1 MKAMVVVVSLAVA
14 AFSSGAHAK
23 IYKCKNEKGEIYY
36 SQTFEPAR
44 CAGGGAQLNDQGLPV
59 RTIERRKSPE
69 ELAAEKAEAERLA
82 EVKRQEA
89 AVKQAD
95 QVLMQSYA
103 NETDLTRAHEQELQ
117 MIESA
122 IATAKL
128 QLVNQQKTMN
138 DFLGVAAESERAG
151 KPVQEPV
158 VKNIETV
165 RTQIEEQNAFIA
177 RKEAEKV
184 TANAAFA
191 TRLERYRALK
201 AKQEQH

>member
-1 MKAMVVVVSLAVA
+1 MKAMVVVVGLAVA
-14 AFSSGAHAK
+14 AFSCGAHAK

-44 CAGGGAQLNDQGLPV
+44 CAGGGAQLNDQGFPV
-59 RTIERRKSPE
+59 RQIERRKSAE
-69 ELAAEKAEAERLA
+69 ELAAEKVEAERVA

-89 AVKQAD
+89 AIKQAD

-103 NETDLTRAHEQELQ
+103 NESDLRRAHEQEVQ

-128 QLVNQQKTMN
+128 QLLNQQKTMN

-151 KPVQEPV
+151 KAVQEPV

-177 RKEAEKV
+177 RKEAEKI
-184 TANAAFA
+184 TANAAFT
-191 TRLERYRALK
+191 TRLARYRMLK
-201 AKQEQH
+201 EKQAGH